1 MLQEFTL
8 AGVTYIRV
16 EIPLWMYASKL
27 IEEHIHRGDVFA
39 LDKRTG
45 RLTVISA
52 RTWKMANEMAT
63 RTTLL
68 VNPADPVPPEVDVQ
82 FYRKKLREISASAKA
97 ALGE

>member
-16 EIPLWMYASKL
+16 EIPFWMYASKL
-27 IEEHIHRGDVFA
+27 IEEHISRGDIFA

-45 RLTVISA
+45 HLAVISA
-52 RTWKMANEMAT
+52 SLWKMANAQAT
-63 RTTLL
+63 YPITR
-68 VNPADPVPPEVDVQ
+68 VEGIPEVDVQ
-82 FYRKKLREISASAKA
+82 FYRNKLREISANAKA